1 MAFNVGK
8 FVKSAAKS
16 VGSRMLEDVI
26 TAASS
31 KLPLNTVLAARSTAD
46 SLFNVGASYESISA
60 FATLRTDALI
70 RDNAEEYFALA
81 GKDPARSSASDI
93 TSLRRGGVDKDT
105 SYFLNEVNPSTKIK
119 GKKQE
124 MSGAFVDLTPN
135 DPPSRSGEFVALPG
149 SSPPSKEF
157 VPLP

>member
-31 KLPLNTVLAARSTAD
+31 KLPLNTVLAARSTAT

-60 FATLRTDALI
+60 FSTQKTDALI
-70 RDNAEEYFALA
+70 RDGAETYFALA
-81 GKDPARSSASDI
+81 GKDPARASSADVE
-93 TSLRRGGVDKDT
+93 SLRRNGINSDT
-105 SYFLNEVNPSTKIK
+105 NYFLNEVNPSTKIK
-119 GKKQE
+119 MKKKE
-124 MSGAFVDLTPN
+124 TTDTFVELPGGRD
-135 DPPSRSGEFVALPG
+135 DFSRKVDLPG
-149 SSPPSKEF
+149 SSPIPKER